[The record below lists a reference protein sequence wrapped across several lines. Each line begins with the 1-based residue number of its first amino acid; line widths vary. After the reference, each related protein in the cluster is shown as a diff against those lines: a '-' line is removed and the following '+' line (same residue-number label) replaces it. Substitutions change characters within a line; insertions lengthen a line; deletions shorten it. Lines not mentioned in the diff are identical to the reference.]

1 MQANRRIKGE
11 GSISP
16 DGIAAP
22 RKERCGMELKKRRR
36 IVGVLVRVLT
46 ATTNAALLQQRPDWQ
61 EELAKW
67 LIRLGYPS
75 PMDAF
80 FPVEWAKR
88 REAHSEPEEFSLQPL
103 LSRVAHGDLL
113 VSGMSPLTAE
123 VFVPPGQIGAVLLAS
138 DGATE
143 EEFLLAAKAAHGLIR
158 QARLQQLAER
168 QRAMLEHARSGFAW
182 TTDAI
187 GAASP
192 HERAFARAVNRHLR
206 GQVQALEKPGVRR
219 SRESAP
225 QRTFRELWLLRDFF
239 TRGGKQTRIA
249 DAARAWE
256 QQTVRWLSK
265 DTEGD
270 DAVAKEACL
279 EWRDKSPGTVLPE
292 HMRPSEV
299 RANLERWLG
308 QHLGRNPNVVRDP
321 LALGGWRVLCP
332 RDERRYF
339 VGKIAGGSVCQTDW
353 PGDVDRAFHEMHF
366 GERVRGGQRLRRSA
380 PKRLKGRAREIRADQ
395 RSRQKLAAPTE

>member
-1 MQANRRIKGE
+1 
-11 GSISP
+11 
-16 DGIAAP
+16 
-22 RKERCGMELKKRRR
+22 MELKKRQR
-36 IVGVLVRVLT
+36 ILGVLVRVLT

-67 LIRLGYPS
+67 LMRLGYPS

-88 REAHSEPEEFSLQPL
+88 REAQAGPEEFSLPPL
-103 LSRVAHGDLL
+103 LPRVAHGDLL

-123 VFVPPGQIGAVLLAS
+123 VFVPPGQMGAVLLAS

-143 EEFLLAAKAAHGLIR
+143 EEFLLAAKAAHRRIR
-158 QARLQQLAER
+158 QARLEQLAER

-182 TTDAI
+182 TTGAI
-187 GAASP
+187 GAATP

-206 GQVQALEKPGVRR
+206 GQVQVLEKPGVRR

-225 QRTFRELWLLRDFF
+225 QRAFRELWLLLEFF
-239 TRGGKQTRIA
+239 NLGGKQARIV
-249 DAARAWE
+249 DVARAWE
-256 QQTVRWLSK
+256 KQTARWLSK

-270 DAVAKEACL
+270 DAVAKEACT
-279 EWRDKSPGTVLPE
+279 EWRNKSPGTVLPE

-308 QHLGRNPNVVRDP
+308 QYLGRNPNVVHDP
-321 LALGGWRVLCP
+321 LAVGGWRVLCP

-339 VGKIAGGSVCQTDW
+339 VGKIAGGSICQADW
-353 PGDVDRAFHEMHF
+353 PDDVDRAFHDMHF
-366 GERVRGGQRLRRSA
+366 AERVRGGEKLRRDA
-380 PKRLKGRAREIRADQ
+380 PKRLRIKARAIGAGLRAVDANG
-395 RSRQKLAAPTE
+395 KAAS